1 MSYFTRLS
9 WNSNSWGKPS
19 GADNKCFGTGESRLY
34 ECIHGFGWEEWL
46 FRFTKHDDGYCY
58 GFLECFNDGRN
69 ISAVVKD
76 LHLYTRR
83 CEDKCKPGG
92 GSATYYVGK
101 FDEVERLGS
110 EHQHIVDTLID
121 ENQSQMRRDLENV
134 GLSHSLEEFNR
145 MKNSGKIF
153 NVRFKDFSLHIPAGD
168 LMNRPIVVPHPL
180 YKFMLYELER
190 ESDFLTQAKTY
201 NS

>member
-9 WNSNSWGKPS
+9 WNSNGWKRPS
-19 GADNKCFGTGESRLY
+19 GTANKCFGTGKSRLY
-34 ECIHGFGWEEWL
+34 ECVHGFGWEEWL
-46 FRFTKHDDGYCY
+46 FHFIKHSDGYCY

-69 ISAVVKD
+69 ISAEVKD

-83 CEDKCKPGG
+83 CEDKYKPGG
-92 GSATYYVGK
+92 TAATYYVGK

-121 ENQSQMRRDLENV
+121 EYESQMRRHLENV
-134 GLSHSLEEFNR
+134 GLSHSLGEFNR

-153 NVRFKDFSLHIPAGD
+153 NLRFKDFSLHIPAGD

-180 YKFMLYELER
+180 YKFMLYELQR
-190 ESDFLTQAKTY
+190 ESDFLSQAKTY